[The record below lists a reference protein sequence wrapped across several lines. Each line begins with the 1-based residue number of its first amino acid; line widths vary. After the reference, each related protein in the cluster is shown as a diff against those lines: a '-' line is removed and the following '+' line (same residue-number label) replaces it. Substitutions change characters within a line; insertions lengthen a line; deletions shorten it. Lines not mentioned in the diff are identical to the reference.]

1 MMDQCDSNK
10 QRRSYNQ
17 KAGELYN
24 LPNACM
30 SFSTERKRMTFF
42 RWKKIKRFQQR
53 GFKRFLT
60 HPLSERLYNQCIP
73 PRSKNQIVR
82 SFTDSCMIIS
92 DLRLISYM
100 IIQDHTENRTQNRH
114 LRNLTS
120 IVRCHASRT
129 DYFSTVFPFSNE
141 YIISC
146 TKISVNNWK
155 FYFVFTLSSHI
166 QPTLITYEFC

>member
-1 MMDQCDSNK
+1 
-10 QRRSYNQ
+10 
-17 KAGELYN
+17 
-24 LPNACM
+24 
-30 SFSTERKRMTFF
+30 
-42 RWKKIKRFQQR
+42 
-53 GFKRFLT
+53 
-60 HPLSERLYNQCIP
+60 
-73 PRSKNQIVR
+73 
-82 SFTDSCMIIS
+82 
-92 DLRLISYM
+92 M

-166 QPTLITYEFC
+166 QPTLITYEFCWIYSTIVPASFSFLRMKIVCLFFSSFFLFFSQSFVGMAAHNKSVPKSKNCRESRRFFRKFPKFFYKL